1 MSVKDCLIEV
11 QSAVEGL
18 LKPDEARDLLNKIK
32 NKIDESKIKKELDL
46 SEERII
52 KDIID
57 EEKKIKLIKKL
68 NAFKDRQKAFDIFY
82 NSLEHY

>member
-57 EEKKIKLIKKL
+57 EEKK
-68 NAFKDRQKAFDIFY
+68 N
-82 NSLEHY
+82 